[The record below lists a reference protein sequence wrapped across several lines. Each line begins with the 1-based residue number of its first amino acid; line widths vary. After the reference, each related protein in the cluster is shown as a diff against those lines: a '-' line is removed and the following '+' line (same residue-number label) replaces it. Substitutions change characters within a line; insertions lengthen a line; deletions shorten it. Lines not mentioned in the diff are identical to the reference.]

1 MPQPE
6 THGVA
11 QEASEMPVQAA
22 RPNRVEALAGAIRA
36 LDKAERRGDLA
47 SLRRLDADAPDAP
60 AFFRIVVKVAP
71 NASAVELRRY
81 ARFLQ
86 MLALK
91 PNSLTS
97 GNFGAAMAEAEVSE
111 GRVQKLLSARG
122 PALSKQLRLI
132 ARRLANAGRLPYRQI
147 GDFLLV
153 EDEDGEYAEAVR
165 LRIARDY
172 WRALDRADVGP
183 VSPEA

>member
-6 THGVA
+6 THGVTA
-11 QEASEMPVQAA
+11 TEIPVQEV
-22 RPNRVEALAGAIRA
+22 RQNRVDALAGAI
-36 LDKAERRGDLA
+36 
-47 SLRRLDADAPDAP
+47 
-60 AFFRIVVKVAP
+60 
-71 NASAVELRRY
+71 SAVELRRY

-91 PNSLTS
+91 PDSLTS
-97 GNFGAAMAEAEVSE
+97 GSFGAAMAEAEVSE

-132 ARRLANAGRLPYRQI
+132 ARRLANAGKLPYRQI
-147 GDFLLV
+147 GDLLLV